1 MLQQYLTT
9 KRLEA
14 TELVRREGLSKLWY
28 TRDYCVAKESVII
41 IRNTSTKQCPYLYVL
56 TSLHL
61 VESALYS
68 LKSKWRPAGLSPLGT
83 LGRNCFQDHSR
94 CWQNSLLA
102 VVGLR
107 ISSCWLFTGVHCQFL
122 EASPRPFHMAP
133 IISAMENLP
142 CVVFFSHF
150 KFGFL
155 FCYQLAKTLSYGV
168 TWLDKAYMHNLPILK
183 LMSTKSPFA
192 YNLTYSW
199 NSKHG
204 AH

>member
-1 MLQQYLTT
+1 MQQYLTT

-28 TRDYCVAKESVII
+28 TWDYCVAKESVII

-68 LKSKWRPAGLSPLGT
+68 LKSKWRLAGLSPLGT

-102 VVGLR
+102 ILIGVYLIVVL
-107 ISSCWLFTGVHCQFL
+107 ISRSIMTNDVEHLFMFL
-122 EASPRPFHMAP
+122 
-133 IISAMENLP
+133 
-142 CVVFFSHF
+142 
-150 KFGFL
+150 
-155 FCYQLAKTLSYGV
+155 LSV
-168 TWLDKAYMHNLPILK
+168 CLIW
-183 LMSTKSPFA
+183 
-192 YNLTYSW
+192 
-199 NSKHG
+199 
-204 AH
+204 